1 MLNPK
6 HIESLYHSEII
17 ISLGSISADYYKY
30 MLSMWKVNSGFEGE
44 LGNNGLADPIF
55 IYSNVSTGAGIVAAR
70 SVSKYTVDLSDY
82 VRDLP
87 YQDFNPTK

>member
-1 MLNPK
+1 
-6 HIESLYHSEII
+6 
-17 ISLGSISADYYKY
+17 